1 MKKISTI
8 LSALALA
15 AGCTVSTVGTD
26 DVLRSSPVFTA
37 NFESPNTRVYVDGDL
52 KLHWSKDDRISVF
65 TSTYND
71 EYKFNGST
79 GDKNGAFTPLDDEV
93 HSGNDIPAVYAVY
106 PYSPDTSVDSDGVV
120 FLSLPEVQTYAADSF
135 GNACNTMVA
144 VTESKSSRVFEFKNL
159 CGFVVIRLYGNATI
173 KSISLTG
180 NNGEKLA
187 GTASVTA
194 VYGQPP
200 KLRMSEQAAESITLD
215 CGDGVTLGK
224 TADEA
229 TAFWFAIPPVTFSN
243 GFTVRI
249 TDADQ
254 LSMKKSVSAERRVV
268 RNIVNTMVPLEV
280 SGSNSYIE
288 FADANFKAYC
298 VLNFDKDGDGEI
310 SFAEAPDITY
320 IHAPSLNIASLG
332 GIEHFVNLTYLN
344 CSDNQLSSLDLSNC
358 TQLATLKCSDNQ
370 LTSLGLSNCT
380 QLATLNCSDNQ
391 LTDLDISCNTQ
402 LTSLDCFSNRLT
414 SLDLSNNTQL
424 TSLYCYNNQL
434 SRLDISNCT
443 QLTTLK
449 CFNNQLTSLDISC
462 NTQLTG
468 LGCDNNLLS
477 SLDLSNN
484 TQLTSLGCSDNQ
496 LTSLDLS
503 DNAQLTWLECYS
515 NLLSSLNLSNCTQL
529 TTLGCSDNQLTSLDL
544 SDNAQL
550 TYLYCKNN
558 LLSSLD
564 VSNNTQLTW
573 LDCRDNQHLS
583 EICLKTGQ
591 TIPTFYYDSNVTI
604 TIFP

>member
-65 TSTYND
+65 TSTHND

-93 HSGNDIPAVYAVY
+93 HSGNGIPAVYAVY

-120 FLSLPEVQTYAADSF
+120 FLSLPEVQTYAANSF
-135 GNACNTMVA
+135 GNGCNTMVA

-187 GTASVTA
+187 GTASITA

-249 TDADQ
+249 TDAEQ

-332 GIEHFVNLTYLN
+332 GIEHFANLTYLD

-358 TQLATLKCSDNQ
+358 TQLATL
-370 LTSLGLSNCT
+370 
-380 QLATLNCSDNQ
+380 NCSDNK
-391 LTDLDISCNTQ
+391 LTSLDISCNKQ
-402 LTSLDCFSNRLT
+402 LASLDCFSNRLS
-414 SLDLSNNTQL
+414 SLDISCNTQL

-434 SRLDISNCT
+434 SSLDISNCT

-449 CFNNQLTSLDISC
+449 CFNNQLTSLDLSC

-468 LGCDNNLLS
+468 LGCDNNRLS

-503 DNAQLTWLECYS
+503 DNAQLT
-515 NLLSSLNLSNCTQL
+515 
-529 TTLGCSDNQLTSLDL
+529 
-544 SDNAQL
+544 
-550 TYLYCKNN
+550 YLYCKNN
-558 LLSSLD
+558 LLSILD

-573 LDCRDNQHLS
+573 LDCRDNQYLR

-591 TIPTFYYDSNVTI
+591 NIPTFYYDSSVTI
-604 TIFP
+604 RRED